1 LTGPQDE
8 RGTGSAG
15 PQDERGTGSAGPQD
29 RDGTGSAGPRS
40 KGHEQLVR
48 EILEGERRAVARLIS
63 LIEDGDPHNAP
74 VMEALFPHTGRA
86 YTVGITGAPGAG
98 KSTLTEGLVAA
109 ARADGATV
117 GVLAID
123 PSSPFSGGALLGD
136 RVRMQSHATD
146 ECVFI
151 RSMATRGHLGGIA
164 LATPEAIRVLD
175 AAGKDYVL
183 VETVGVGQAE
193 VAVTDA
199 CDTTVVVVNPGWGD
213 AVQAAKAGL
222 MEIADV
228 FVVNKADREGVKE
241 AIRDL
246 RQMLALAESDHKP
259 EIVST
264 VATRGTGIDELWA
277 AVGRHRRFLEGGA
290 MLAERRRRRIAREI
304 RDIAMERLRARID
317 HETPEHLGE
326 LAEQVH
332 RRRLDPYTA
341 ARRLLEELPSG

>member
-1 LTGPQDE
+1 LSGSVDE
-8 RGTGSAG
+8 
-15 PQDERGTGSAGPQD
+15 
-29 RDGTGSAGPRS
+29 
-40 KGHEQLVR
+40 HLVR
-48 EILEGERRAVARLIS
+48 EILDGERRAVARTIS
-63 LIEDGDPHNAP
+63 LIEDGDPRYGP

-146 ECVFI
+146 DGVFI

-164 LATPEAIRVLD
+164 LATPEAVRVLD
-175 AAGKDYVL
+175 AAGREYVL
-183 VETVGVGQAE
+183 IETVGVGQAE

-199 CDTTVVVVNPGWGD
+199 CDTTIVVVNPGWGD

-228 FVVNKADREGVKE
+228 FVVNKSDREGVKE

-246 RQMLALAESDHKP
+246 RQMLALAEADHKP

-264 VATRGTGIDELWA
+264 VATSGDGVDELWA
-277 AVGRHRRFLEGGA
+277 AVGRHRGYLEGGA
-290 MLAERRRRRIAREI
+290 LLSERRRRRIAREI
-304 RDIAMERLRARID
+304 RDIAVERLRARIED
-317 HETPEHLGE
+317 EGPERLGE
-326 LAEQVH
+326 LAEDVR
-332 RRRLDPYTA
+332 RRRLDPYSA
-341 ARRLLEELPSG
+341 ARRLLEDVLSG